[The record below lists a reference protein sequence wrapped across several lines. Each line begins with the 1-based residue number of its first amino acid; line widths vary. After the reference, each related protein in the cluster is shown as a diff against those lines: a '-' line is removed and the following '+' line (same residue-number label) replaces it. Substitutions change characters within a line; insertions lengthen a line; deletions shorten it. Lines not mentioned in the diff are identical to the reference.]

1 MERIVVGITG
11 ASGVILGYRT
21 VEVLAS
27 LGFGIELVMTPDAHC
42 TAALELKERYS
53 SLDAFL
59 QSLPE
64 ASRAKISVYKYKD
77 FMAPIA
83 SGSFP
88 TRGMIISPC
97 SMASLAA
104 IAAGLSD
111 NLLRRAADVT
121 LKERRR
127 LVIVPRE
134 APFSEI
140 HLENMLKLT
149 RMGAVIVPP
158 IPGWYTGHKTLNE
171 VEDFIVGRT
180 LDALGISTNLYPR
193 WGIKN

>member
-11 ASGVILGYRT
+11 ASGIILGYRT

-27 LGFGIELVMTPDAHC
+27 LGFGIQLVMTPDAHC
-42 TAALELKERYS
+42 TATLELKEQYPN
-53 SLDAFL
+53 LEAFL

-64 ASRAKISVYKYKD
+64 ASRQRISVYKHKD

-83 SGSFP
+83 SGSYP
-88 TRGMIISPC
+88 TRGMIITPC

-104 IAAGLSD
+104 IATGLSD

-149 RMGAVIVPP
+149 RVGATIVPP
-158 IPGWYTGHKTLNE
+158 IPGWYTGHKTLKE
-171 VEDFIVGRT
+171 AEDFIVGRT
-180 LDALGISTNLYPR
+180 LDALGISTDLYPR
-193 WGIKN
+193 WGIE

>member
-11 ASGVILGYRT
+11 ASGIILGYRT

-27 LGFGIELVMTPDAHC
+27 LGFGLDLVMTPDAHC
-42 TAALELKERYS
+42 TAALELKERYQN
-53 SLDAFL
+53 LETFL
-59 QSLPE
+59 QTLPE
-64 ASRAKISVYKYKD
+64 ASRAKISIHKHKD
-77 FMAPIA
+77 FLAPIA
-83 SGSFP
+83 SGSYP
-88 TRGMIISPC
+88 TRGMIITPC

-134 APFSEI
+134 TPLSEI

-149 RMGAVIVPP
+149 RMGAIIVPP
-158 IPGWYTGHKTLNE
+158 IPGWYTGHQTLEEMEN
-171 VEDFIVGRT
+171 FIVGRT
-180 LDALGISTNLYPR
+180 LDAFGITADIYPR
-193 WGIKN
+193 WGIK